1 MALIVYP
8 LINHRS
14 RWRCLNLLILLF
26 CSVASIAQPA
36 ERYRPDSPNWMKFVA
51 AINVPTLKHEAGRTR
66 HYREQCSATLI
77 NHDHARQDQWLITAW
92 HCIEHYRDLSQTIEV
107 RFPHAG
113 LNDQYY
119 TARVARSGE
128 RLERD
133 WALLRL
139 EQRLPP
145 HLSSPLTLTA
155 ASPSLLATAA
165 GYSKHL
171 REGRERL
178 SYDSNCRWVS
188 AQEWQDCF
196 TSKGTS
202 GGPVVQTIADEPT
215 IVGIISQGN
224 GEGMTLTFPV
234 DLLPPF

>member
-1 MALIVYP
+1 MASIGYRI
-8 LINHRS
+8 INHRS
-14 RWRCLNLLILLF
+14 PWRCLTLLILLS
-26 CSVASIAQPA
+26 CPVAWDAQSA
-36 ERYRPDSPNWMKFVA
+36 ERYHPDSPSWMKFVA

-77 NHDHARQDQWLITAW
+77 NHNGVRQDQWLITAW
-92 HCIEHYRDLSQTIEV
+92 HCIEHYKDLSQTIKV

-113 LNDQYY
+113 PNDQDY
-119 TARVARSGE
+119 TARLARSGE
-128 RLERD
+128 HLERD

-139 EQRLPP
+139 EQSLPA
-145 HLSSPLTLTA
+145 HLSSTLTLTV

-171 REGRERL
+171 PEGRERL

-188 AQEWQDCF
+188 AQEWQDCL

-202 GGPVVQTIADEPT
+202 GGPVVQTIANEPV

-224 GEGMTLTFPV
+224 GQGMTLTFPV
-234 DLLPPF
+234 NLLPPF